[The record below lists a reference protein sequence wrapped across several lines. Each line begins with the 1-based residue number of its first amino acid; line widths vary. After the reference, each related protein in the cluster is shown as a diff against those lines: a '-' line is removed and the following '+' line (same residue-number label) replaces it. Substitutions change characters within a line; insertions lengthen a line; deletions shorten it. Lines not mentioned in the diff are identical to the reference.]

1 MASLH
6 FIITAPV
13 LARDDKRELGRQV
26 ALEIEVEGSAGVK
39 SRADLV
45 RAARAIAAE
54 ELAAGVVG
62 SDEVLG
68 DFTISEVKEIAKQQ
82 QRCLTSNDWRGVTIW
97 RVTSQPRLA
106 A

>member
-13 LARDDKRELGRQV
+13 LTREDKRELDRQV
-26 ALEIEVEGSAGVK
+26 ALEIEVEGSAGLK

-54 ELAAGVVG
+54 ELAASVIGD
-62 SDEVLG
+62 DEILG
-68 DFTISEVKEIAKQQ
+68 DFTITEVKEITKSPQS
-82 QRCLTSNDWRGVTIW
+82 RLTSQEWRGVTIW
-97 RVTSQPRLA
+97 RVTSQPRLVA
-106 A
+106 

>member
-13 LARDDKRELGRQV
+13 LSAEDKRELDRQV
-26 ALEIEVEGSAGVK
+26 ALEIEVEGSAGLK

-45 RAARAIAAE
+45 RAARSIAAD
-54 ELAAGVVG
+54 ELAANVIGG
-62 SDEVLG
+62 DEILG
-68 DFTISEVKEIAKQQ
+68 DFTITEVKEIPKNAES
-82 QRCLTSNDWRGVTIW
+82 RLTSQEWRGVTIW

>member
-13 LARDDKRELGRQV
+13 LSRNDKRELDRQV
-26 ALEIEVEGSAGVK
+26 ALEIEVEGSAGLK

-45 RAARAIAAE
+45 RAARSIAAE
-54 ELAAGVVG
+54 ELTGDVVG
-62 SDEVLG
+62 EDEVLG
-68 DFTISEVKEIAKQQ
+68 DFTISEVKEITKNPQT
-82 QRCLTSNDWRGVTIW
+82 RLTSEEWRGVTIW

>member
-13 LARDDKRELGRQV
+13 LSRDDKRELDRQV
-26 ALEIEVEGSAGVK
+26 ALEIEVEGSAGLK

-45 RAARAIAAE
+45 RAARTIAAD
-54 ELAAGVVG
+54 ELTG
-62 SDEVLG
+62 SVLGADELLG
-68 DFTISEVKEIAKQQ
+68 DFTITEVKEITKNQQ
-82 QRCLTSNDWRGVTIW
+82 SRLTSQEWRGVTIW

>member
-13 LARDDKRELGRQV
+13 LSRDDKRELDRQV
-26 ALEIEVEGSAGVK
+26 ALEIEVEGSAGLK

-54 ELAAGVVG
+54 ELAGRVLG

-68 DFTISEVKEIAKQQ
+68 DFTISEVKEIAKKQQ
-82 QRCLTSNDWRGVTIW
+82 PCLTSEEWRGVTIW
-97 RVTSQPRLA
+97 RVSSQPRLA